1 MGPRFE
7 RGPIHFWTLGRPRRR
22 SSSEDWVA
30 MGALT
35 LLRSEP
41 RARLFFAVLAQSA
54 LGTGAAYVA
63 LLVIAYE
70 RFHSPWAIG
79 LVLLADFLP
88 AIFLGP
94 VLGSA
99 VDRWSRR
106 GCAVAAD
113 GIRAI
118 AFVGIAIVGTFP
130 ATVGLALM
138 AGLGTALFKPAALA
152 GLPTLVRKDST
163 ATATA
168 LYGAITDAGYITGP
182 ALAAPLFAVAGPE
195 ILLVANGGTFA
206 LSAAVL
212 ARLPFGE
219 AVASQPAEGRRDTA
233 RSLLRETRDGFRA
246 TARMPG
252 IRILVAASAVAMFFG
267 GIWNVVELPFAT
279 NALDAGA
286 SGYSVLVAVLGA
298 GFVAGSLSG
307 AKGGETPVLKRRY
320 LQGLALSGAGGITV
334 AVAPNLLMAV
344 APLAL
349 AGLGNG
355 LWVVHERVLIQTQVP
370 QAFQGRVFG
379 LSEGIVAG
387 GLGVAFIA
395 GAGLTDL
402 VGERPL
408 IVATGVG
415 EIMLACLAM
424 AALRGRWTQPRP
436 RALRTLEPLEGESL
450 RDGARPLRQLNAGE
464 HSTHVVGG
472 TGFWLALLDDLHER
486 RDDGGI
492 ELRSGVRE

>member
-1 MGPRFE
+1 
-7 RGPIHFWTLGRPRRR
+7 
-22 SSSEDWVA
+22 
-30 MGALT
+30 MGALA
-35 LLRSEP
+35 LLRTEP
-41 RARLFFAVLAQSA
+41 RARLFFAALAQSA

-70 RFHSPWAIG
+70 RFHSPWAIA

-113 GIRAI
+113 AIRAL
-118 AFVGIAIVGTFP
+118 AFIGIAIVGTFP
-130 ATVGLALM
+130 STVGLALM

-152 GLPTLVRKDST
+152 GLPTLVRETST

-182 ALAAPLFAVAGPE
+182 ALAAPLLAVAGPE
-195 ILLVANGGTFA
+195 VLLVANGVTFA

-219 AVASQPAEGRRDTA
+219 AVATDVGDARGGTA
-233 RSLLRETRDGFRA
+233 RSLLRETQDGLRA
-246 TARMPG
+246 TSRMPG
-252 IRILVAASAVAMFFG
+252 IRVLVAASAIAMFFG

-279 NALDAGA
+279 NALGTDA
-286 SGYSVLVAVLGA
+286 SGYSLLVAALGT

-307 AKGGETPVLKRRY
+307 AKGGEIAVLKRRY
-320 LQGLALSGAGGITV
+320 LQGLALSGAGGIMV
-334 AVAPNLLMAV
+334 ALAPSLAMALV
-344 APLAL
+344 PLGL

-370 QAFQGRVFG
+370 KAFHGRVFG
-379 LSEGIVAG
+379 LSEGVVAAG
-387 GLGVAFIA
+387 VGLAFIA

-408 IVATGVG
+408 ILATGVG
-415 EIMLACLAM
+415 EILLASLVT
-424 AALRGRWTQPRP
+424 AALRGRWDQARP
-436 RALRTLEPLEGESL
+436 PALTAPGPGRSRATL
-450 RDGARPLRQLNAGE
+450 RDGARSLRRVHAGE
-464 HSTHVVGG
+464 HSAHVVGG
-472 TGFWLALLDDLHER
+472 SGFWLTLLDDLDEGS
-486 RDDGGI
+486 DDGGV
-492 ELRSGVRE
+492 ELGSGMRK